1 MTPEQVAALN
11 QRLLALEL
19 ALDRRSLNEHCPTRR
34 TTNKRKWR
42 HPAPRVTLK
51 GVVECR
57 L

>member
-19 ALDRRSLNEHCPTRR
+19 ALDRRPLTEHCPTRR
-34 TTNKRKWR
+34 NTNKRRWR
-42 HPAPRVTLK
+42 HPAPRLTLK
-51 GVVECR
+51 GVECG